1 MEGRYPA
8 LDAAMPDET
17 FPDEQPADARVDD
30 QARPDDPGV
39 QLMLRW
45 KAGDE
50 AAFDRIVELYSDQLW
65 ALLTRFLGARHTR
78 EDLVQEVFLRLVK
91 SKDRYEPTARF
102 STYLF
107 RIAFNLAVNASSKA
121 SERRAEQWSAEEGL
135 DPFQH
140 VPDEQSSSA
149 QDDLERA
156 DVVRAVRQA
165 IAALPEQQRM
175 ALVLAKYHD
184 MPYDQ
189 IGQVLGSSEKAVKS
203 LVHRARENLR
213 EALHP
218 WLAKEER

>member
-1 MEGRYPA
+1 MSAFPSNSDPVEDEG
-8 LDAAMPDET
+8 
-17 FPDEQPADARVDD
+17 AR
-30 QARPDDPGV
+30 
-39 QLMLRW
+39 LMLAW

-50 AAFDRIVELYSDQLW
+50 AAFDRIVELYSDKLW
-65 ALLTRFLGARHTR
+65 ALLTRFLGARPQR

-107 RIAFNLAVNASSKA
+107 RIAFNLAVNMGAKA
-121 SERRAEQWSAEEGL
+121 SERRTERLPQGEDQK
-135 DPFQH
+135 DPLTH
-140 VPDEQSSSA
+140 MADAAA
-149 QDDLERA
+149 QEPFLDLERA
-156 DVVRAVRQA
+156 DTVRAVRAA

-189 IGQVLGSSEKAVKS
+189 IGEVLGTSEKAVKS

-213 EALHP
+213 EALAP
-218 WLAKEER
+218 YMAKEARGL

>member
-1 MEGRYPA
+1 MSDDAFHDEHLADGSVDGRSH
-8 LDAAMPDET
+8 LE
-17 FPDEQPADARVDD
+17 
-30 QARPDDPGV
+30 DPGT

-65 ALLTRFLGARHTR
+65 ALLTRFLGAKHTR
-78 EDLVQEVFLRLVK
+78 EDLVQEVFLRLVR

-107 RIAFNLAVNASSKA
+107 RIAFNLAINASSKA

-135 DPFQH
+135 DPFQQ
-140 VPDEQSSSA
+140 VPDEQASSA

-156 DVVRAVRQA
+156 DVVRAVRRA

-213 EALHP
+213 ETLQP

>member
-1 MEGRYPA
+1 MTDDAFRDELPPDA
-8 LDAAMPDET
+8 LAGDHAQLEDAG
-17 FPDEQPADARVDD
+17 AR
-30 QARPDDPGV
+30 
-39 QLMLRW
+39 LMLRW

-50 AAFDRIVELYSDQLW
+50 TAFERIVELYSDQLW
-65 ALLTRFLGARHTR
+65 ALLTRFLGAKHNR
-78 EDLVQEVFLRLVK
+78 EDLLQEIFLRLVK

-107 RIAFNLAVNASSKA
+107 RIAFNLAVNASSRA
-121 SERRAEQWSAEEGL
+121 SERRAEHWSAEDGV
-135 DPFQH
+135 DPFQQ
-140 VPDEQSSSA
+140 VADEQATSA

-213 EALHP
+213 EALQP